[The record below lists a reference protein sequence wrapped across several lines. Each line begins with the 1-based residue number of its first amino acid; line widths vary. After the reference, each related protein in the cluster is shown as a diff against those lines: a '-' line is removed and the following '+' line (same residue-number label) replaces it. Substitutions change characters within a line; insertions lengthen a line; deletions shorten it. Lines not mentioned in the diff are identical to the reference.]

1 MKKETSV
8 SWLLDQYLKKDG
20 LAKSDFIKAFEV
32 EKQQIIDAYIEGDA
46 DSYYCKDNRDRM
58 GENYYTE
65 TFKPGQDE
73 RFK

>member
-20 LAKSDFIKAFEV
+20 LAKSDFIKAFEM
-32 EKQQIIDAYIEGDA
+32 EEQQITKAFYDG
-46 DSYYCKDNRDRM
+46 YYQEEVKDYRI
-58 GENYYTE
+58 YYTE